1 MPAISFLISLLVR
14 LLVLFLLS
22 SLRQEI
28 LVKVSDIGVD
38 SAIKTNYCGTFACLG
53 TVSHQLSLL
62 KSQTKNKLLSA
73 LLF

>member
-38 SAIKTNYCGTFACLG
+38 SAIKTNYCE
-53 TVSHQLSLL
+53 LL
-62 KSQTKNKLLSA
+62 HVSA
-73 LLF
+73 LSHINCHC